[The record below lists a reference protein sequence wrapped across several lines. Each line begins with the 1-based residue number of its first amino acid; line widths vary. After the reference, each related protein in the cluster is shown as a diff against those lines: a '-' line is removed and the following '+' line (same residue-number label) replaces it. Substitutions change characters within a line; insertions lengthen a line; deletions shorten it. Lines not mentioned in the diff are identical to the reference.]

1 LLFSDQTRDKL
12 NAAIDREGQM
22 AGERAITVNLDT
34 DTTMVV
40 VAEQIGPALVADED
54 VVAKLGKVTDSIERV
69 SREVLDAL
77 KRVAPTTATVEL
89 GFSLAI
95 EAGQLVALFG
105 KGKGEASINVTL
117 EWSKA
122 VEPSSAT

>member
-1 LLFSDQTRDKL
+1 
-12 NAAIDREGQM
+12 M
-22 AGERAITVNLDT
+22 AGERAITVNLDA

-40 VAEQIGPALVADED
+40 VAEQVGPALVADED

-77 KRVAPTTATVEL
+77 KRAAPTKATVEL

-105 KGKGEASINVTL
+105 KGKGEASIAVTL
-117 EWSKA
+117 EWSRA
-122 VEPSSAT
+122 VERPQAA

>member
-1 LLFSDQTRDKL
+1 
-12 NAAIDREGQM
+12 M
-22 AGERAITVNLDT
+22 PGERTITLVLDENT
-34 DTTMVV
+34 ELVV
-40 VAEQIGPALVADED
+40 VAEQIGPALVADDE
-54 VVAKLGKVTDSIERV
+54 VVAKLGKVTNSIERV

-77 KRVAPTTATVEL
+77 KRAAPTTATVEL

-105 KGKGEASINVTL
+105 KGKGEASITVTL

-122 VEPSSAT
+122 AETSAGG

>member
-1 LLFSDQTRDKL
+1 
-12 NAAIDREGQM
+12 M
-22 AGERAITVNLDT
+22 AGERTVSVALDDNT
-34 DTTMVV
+34 QLVV
-40 VAEQIGPALVADED
+40 VAEQIGPALVADND

-69 SREVLDAL
+69 CSEVLDAL
-77 KRVAPTTATVEL
+77 KRTAPTTATVEL
-89 GFSLAI
+89 GFSIAI

-122 VEPSSAT
+122 AETSTGT

>member
-1 LLFSDQTRDKL
+1 
-12 NAAIDREGQM
+12 M
-22 AGERAITVNLDT
+22 AGERAITVNLDA

-40 VAEQIGPALVADED
+40 VAEQVGPALVADED
-54 VVAKLGKVTDSIERV
+54 VVAKLGKVTDSIEQV

-77 KRVAPTTATVEL
+77 KRAAPTKATVEL

-117 EWSKA
+117 EWSRAMETPQA
-122 VEPSSAT
+122 V

>member
-1 LLFSDQTRDKL
+1 
-12 NAAIDREGQM
+12 M
-22 AGERAITVNLDT
+22 AGERAITVNLDA

-40 VAEQIGPALVADED
+40 VAEQVGPALVADEN
-54 VVAKLGKVTDSIERV
+54 VVARLGKVTDSIERV

-77 KRVAPTTATVEL
+77 KRAAPTTATVEL

-105 KGKGEASINVTL
+105 KGKGEASITVTL
-117 EWSKA
+117 QWSKA
-122 VEPSSAT
+122 VETPQVA

>member
-1 LLFSDQTRDKL
+1 
-12 NAAIDREGQM
+12 M
-22 AGERAITVNLDT
+22 AGERTISVALDD
-34 DTTMVV
+34 DTQLVV
-40 VAEQIGPALVADED
+40 VAEQIGPALVSDED
-54 VVAKLGKVTDSIERV
+54 VVAKLGKVTGSIERV

-77 KRVAPTTATVEL
+77 KRAAPTKATVEL

-105 KGKGEASINVTL
+105 KGKGEASITVTL

-122 VEPSSAT
+122 ADTPAGA

>member
-1 LLFSDQTRDKL
+1 
-12 NAAIDREGQM
+12 M
-22 AGERAITVNLDT
+22 AGERAITVALDDNT
-34 DTTMVV
+34 QLVV
-40 VAEQIGPALVADED
+40 VAEQIGPALVADDE
-54 VVAKLGKVTDSIERV
+54 VVAKLGKVTGSIERV

-77 KRVAPTTATVEL
+77 KRAAPTTATVEL

-105 KGKGEASINVTL
+105 KGKGEASITVTL

-122 VEPSSAT
+122 AEAAPGG

>member
-1 LLFSDQTRDKL
+1 
-12 NAAIDREGQM
+12 M
-22 AGERAITVNLDT
+22 ASERTVSVALDDET
-34 DTTMVV
+34 QLVV
-40 VAEQIGPALVADED
+40 VAEQIGPALVADSD

-69 SREVLDAL
+69 SREVLEAL
-77 KRVAPTTATVEL
+77 KRAAPTKATVEL

-105 KGKGEASINVTL
+105 KGKGEASISVTL

-122 VEPSSAT
+122 AETSAGT

>member
-1 LLFSDQTRDKL
+1 
-12 NAAIDREGQM
+12 M
-22 AGERAITVNLDT
+22 AGERAITVNLDA

-40 VAEQIGPALVADED
+40 VAEQVGPALVADED

-77 KRVAPTTATVEL
+77 KRVAPTKATVEL
-89 GFSLAI
+89 GFSLAV

-117 EWSKA
+117 EWSRA
-122 VEPSSAT
+122 VETPQAV

>member
-1 LLFSDQTRDKL
+1 
-12 NAAIDREGQM
+12 M
-22 AGERAITVNLDT
+22 AGERAITVNLDA

-40 VAEQIGPALVADED
+40 VAEQVGPALVADED

-77 KRVAPTTATVEL
+77 KRAAPTKATVEL

-117 EWSKA
+117 EWSRA
-122 VEPSSAT
+122 VETPQAV